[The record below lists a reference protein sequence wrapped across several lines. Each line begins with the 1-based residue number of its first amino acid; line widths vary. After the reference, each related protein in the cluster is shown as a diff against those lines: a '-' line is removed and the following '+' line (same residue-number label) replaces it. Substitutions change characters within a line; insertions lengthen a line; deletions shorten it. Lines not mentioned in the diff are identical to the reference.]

1 MGRAAEKG
9 GDDPLLPPAPDPT
22 GPPGRGPRG
31 PAPASSPAAGAAGP
45 RSAHDKHDEPH
56 DPESPTPATQRNLVG
71 EAGKRA
77 EGDGR
82 GRGGT
87 RALSFRSGG
96 WKFLP
101 HKEGATFPTGRCPP
115 RAPRVSRAAC
125 SGCGTASASAPCHG
139 TTRAGTCASASP
151 RREPGDPRARPLR
164 EGRASLPPRVSMEP
178 SSDFGAG
185 FTGEHRKRPS
195 SNLDLSPAEAG
206 ALLAPGLLSTA
217 SAPFPALTSP
227 ARTCVSVAA
236 ACADPSTENHSA
248 LRSFILELYWN

>member
-1 MGRAAEKG
+1 M
-9 GDDPLLPPAPDPT
+9 
-22 GPPGRGPRG
+22 
-31 PAPASSPAAGAAGP
+31 
-45 RSAHDKHDEPH
+45 
-56 DPESPTPATQRNLVG
+56 
-71 EAGKRA
+71 
-77 EGDGR
+77 GR
-82 GRGGT
+82 GRRGGGT

-101 HKEGATFPTGRCPP
+101 HKAGATFPTGRCPP

-185 FTGEHRKRPS
+185 FRGEQRKHPS

-206 ALLAPGLLSTA
+206 ALLTPGLLSTA